1 MPPHHPLPIL
11 LLLFISA
18 PPPAA
23 ALNTVA
29 DCGPSLL
36 PLSPCAPFVQGSTPA
51 PVRTCCDSVEKLYRH
66 NVTCLCVLLD
76 NSGPELPLPI
86 NTTLALQLPLL
97 CKLNISPTTCPG
109 VLLPSPS
116 PHTNASVA
124 ANPNSRAKG
133 MELTEITTG
142 NEWTELLVFD
152 DLFLWGISAS
162 PMGTGSPRPR
172 FVSFAYHNNAEVR
185 IEAETWV
192 LMLIMAALFFLQ

>member
-1 MPPHHPLPIL
+1 PPSSRFNFEHQKNKKHPPHHPLPILL

-23 ALNTVA
+23 ATLNTVA

-51 PVRTCCDSVEKLYRH
+51 PVRTCCNSVEKLYKH

-86 NTTLALQLPLL
+86 NTTLALQLPFL

-116 PHTNASVA
+116 PHTHASVA
-124 ANPNSRAKG
+124 ANPNSRARG
-133 MELTEITTG
+133 MELTVITTG
-142 NEWTELLVFD
+142 NEWLSSSRLLLALITELLVFD

-162 PMGTGSPRPR
+162 PMGT
-172 FVSFAYHNNAEVR
+172 
-185 IEAETWV
+185 
-192 LMLIMAALFFLQ
+192 

>member
-11 LLLFISA
+11 LLLLFISA
-18 PPPAA
+18 PSPAA

-51 PVRTCCDSVEKLYRH
+51 PVRKCCDSVEKLYKH

-124 ANPNSRAKG
+124 ANPNSRAK
-133 MELTEITTG
+133 
-142 NEWTELLVFD
+142 
-152 DLFLWGISAS
+152 AS

-185 IEAETWV
+185 IEAETRV
-192 LMLIMAALFFLQ
+192 LMLIMAAIFFLQ

>member
-1 MPPHHPLPIL
+1 MPPRHPLPTLL
-11 LLLFISA
+11 LLLFVSA

-51 PVRTCCDSVEKLYRH
+51 PVRTCCDSVEKLYKH

-76 NSGPELPLPI
+76 NSGPDSPLPI

-97 CKLNISPTTCPG
+97 CKLNINPSTCPG

-116 PHTNASVA
+116 PRAHASSGA
-124 ANPNSRAKG
+124 KPNSRAR
-133 MELTEITTG
+133 
-142 NEWTELLVFD
+142 
-152 DLFLWGISAS
+152 AS

-172 FVSFAYHNNAEVR
+172 FVSFAYHSSAEGR
-185 IEAETWV
+185 IKAETRV
-192 LMLIMAALFFLQ
+192 LMLIMAAIFFTAMI